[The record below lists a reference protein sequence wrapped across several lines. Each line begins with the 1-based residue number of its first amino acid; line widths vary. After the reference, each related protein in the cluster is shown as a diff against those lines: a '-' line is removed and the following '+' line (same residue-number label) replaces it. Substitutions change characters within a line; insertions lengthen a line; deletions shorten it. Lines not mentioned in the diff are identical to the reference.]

1 MIEATPEAIPHRPA
15 TLPGD
20 AARQARVGP
29 MIRVNQAGELGAR
42 EIYRGQIAVLKDHP
56 CAPVLVEMA
65 EQENEHLA
73 AFDKLIAERGV
84 RPTALSPIWRL
95 AGYALG
101 AGSAL
106 LGERAAMATTVAV
119 EDVIEEHY
127 QKQLDALDSLDE
139 GDEAEL
145 RQLIA
150 EFRADE
156 LKHRDVALENGA
168 EDAPAYQ
175 ILSRS
180 VKSGTRLAI
189 WLAER
194 V

>member
-1 MIEATPEAIPHRPA
+1 
-15 TLPGD
+15 
-20 AARQARVGP
+20 

-175 ILSRS
+175 ILSRR

>member
-1 MIEATPEAIPHRPA
+1 
-15 TLPGD
+15 
-20 AARQARVGP
+20 

>member
-1 MIEATPEAIPHRPA
+1 
-15 TLPGD
+15 
-20 AARQARVGP
+20 
-29 MIRVNQAGELGAR
+29 
-42 EIYRGQIAVLKDHP
+42 IAVLKDHP
-56 CAPVLVEMA
+56 CAPVLGEMA